1 MQIKEEIWNYTNLR
15 AKIILCFKKTGGGE
29 HIHALPCYLY
39 ILYL

>member
-15 AKIILCFKKTGGGE
+15 AKIILCLKKTGGGE
-29 HIHALPCYLY
+29 YIHALPCSLY

>member
-15 AKIILCFKKTGGGE
+15 AKIILCFKKRGGE
-29 HIHALPCYLY
+29 HIHALPCSLY